1 MPAVRNSS
9 GYDGDFSNEAAPMDE
24 TSHLL
29 WMVLFGAIGL
39 GYLTYGRRQK
49 AIVPLVVGVALILV
63 PYFLPNL
70 YLLLTVCVLLVAIP
84 YFVRL

>member
-1 MPAVRNSS
+1 MGVKKR
-9 GYDGDFSNEAAPMDE
+9 MDE
-24 TSHLL
+24 TSQLL

-49 AIVPLVVGVALILV
+49 AIVPLVIGVALILV
-63 PYFLPNL
+63 PYFIPSL
-70 YLLLTVCVLLVAIP
+70 YLLLGVCALLVVIP

>member
-1 MPAVRNSS
+1 M
-9 GYDGDFSNEAAPMDE
+9 EE

-49 AIVPLVVGVALILV
+49 AVVPLVIGIALILV
-63 PYFLPNL
+63 PYFIPDL
-70 YLLLTVCVLLVAIP
+70 YLLLALCAVLAAVP
-84 YFVRL
+84 YFIRL